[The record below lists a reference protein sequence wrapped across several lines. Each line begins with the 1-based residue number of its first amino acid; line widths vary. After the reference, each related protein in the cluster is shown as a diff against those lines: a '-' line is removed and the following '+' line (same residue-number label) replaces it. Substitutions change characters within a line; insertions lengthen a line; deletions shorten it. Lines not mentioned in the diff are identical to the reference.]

1 MKKQKRLSIKIITLF
16 PQFIEGFAESFGIIQ
31 KAIQGKLLDIKP
43 IDLRAFGLGERQ
55 IVDDRPYGGGV
66 GMVLRADV
74 MLAAINFAR
83 RGRSLL
89 RQGSGGQARPARTRQ
104 KVIMLTPQG
113 KRFEQKDAQR
123 LAKYDN
129 LIFVCG
135 RYEGFDERIR
145 SYVDEE
151 LSIGDYVLMG
161 GELPALV
168 ISEAVMRL
176 RPGILGKLESTDK
189 ESFSEAMLEYP
200 QYTKPE
206 VLTIKIQE
214 PRSKLGASRGR
225 SRPARTE
232 DGRSKILRVPKV
244 LLSGNHQKVEEF
256 RREEALKR
264 TKKRRP
270 DLLKNDKNDMNA
282 KITKN

>member
-1 MKKQKRLSIKIITLF
+1 MKKQQSLSVKIITLF
-16 PQFIEGFAESFGIIQ
+16 PQFIESFAESFGILQ
-31 KAIQGKLLDIKP
+31 KAIKGKLLKMQP
-43 IDLRAFGLGERQ
+43 INLREFGLGQRQ

-74 MLAAINFAR
+74 MYKAIRSACRGGHRPPSKGRPMAAPTAQR
-83 RGRSLL
+83 RI
-89 RQGSGGQARPARTRQ
+89 
-104 KVIMLTPQG
+104 IMLTPQG
-113 KRFEQKDAQR
+113 KRFNQRDAQR
-123 LAKYDN
+123 LAQYDN
-129 LIFVCG
+129 LVFVCG

-145 SYVDEE
+145 SFVDEE

-176 RPGILGKLESTDK
+176 RPGILGKIESTDK

-206 VLTIKIQE
+206 KLVIKLS
-214 PRSKLGASRGR
+214 SKKLSKVQNAVGRGR
-225 SRPARTE
+225 SRPARTASN
-232 DGRSKILRVPKV
+232 RIKILQVPTV

-256 RREEALKR
+256 RHSEALKR

-270 DLLKNDKNDMNA
+270 DLLIDKN
-282 KITKN
+282 